1 MFCNVMMDFT
11 SVMVEKFL
19 LFEFVCDLPFVPGIG
34 DGFCMAVVKQ
44 SISLSV
50 LAYMFTTKKLI

>member
-1 MFCNVMMDFT
+1 MMDFT